1 VAKLRANSYVGESN
15 AAPTCQHAFSSARRA
30 YMPAYVSI
38 RQHTSAYVSIRD
50 TYGGESHAGCAL
62 QSSRRRQTGPLHTRS
77 SSGICTFVL
86 VKQVNCEELRVNKTA
101 KRPPAYTHL
110 LRRQYLY
117 FCTSK
122 ASKLCGY
129 PGAGKPP
136 PCSSSCVRTT
146 FTCSDSSGVSAF
158 VSIRQHPSAYA
169 SIRQYCYTAAAPPVS
184 VLEYSGTSKQ
194 IILYQ

>member
-1 VAKLRANSYVGESN
+1 MAKLRANSYVGESN
-15 AAPTCQHAFSSARRA
+15 AAPTCQHAFSSARLA

-101 KRPPAYTHL
+101 KRPPAYTQL

-122 ASKLCGY
+122 ASKARPDTWDPPSVSFQLVY
-129 PGAGKPP
+129 EVAGHLVA
-136 PCSSSCVRTT
+136 SV
-146 FTCSDSSGVSAF
+146 F
-158 VSIRQHPSAYA
+158 V
-169 SIRQYCYTAAAPPVS
+169 
-184 VLEYSGTSKQ
+184 L
-194 IILYQ
+194 LY